1 MGDFF
6 SSEIDF
12 SWTQNAWIWN
22 SCQTSHECTNK
33 GIKEIF
39 QPFIE
44 NGHD

>member
-1 MGDFF
+1 MGGFF

-12 SWTQNAWIWN
+12 SWTQNAWLWN
-22 SCQTSHECTNK
+22 YK